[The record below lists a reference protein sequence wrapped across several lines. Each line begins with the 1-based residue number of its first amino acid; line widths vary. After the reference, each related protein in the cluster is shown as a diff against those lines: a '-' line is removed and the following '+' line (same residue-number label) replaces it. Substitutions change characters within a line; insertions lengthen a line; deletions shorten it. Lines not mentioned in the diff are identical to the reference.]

1 MSTFIL
7 TILVVGLSVLLYGV
21 MIQVYTRFPLPFL
34 MPAVTSTCVI
44 IAALLILQVP
54 YETYMTGAQWIHFF
68 LGPSV
73 VSLAY
78 PLYKHWALLKKNWLP
93 LLAGITVGAVTGM
106 VTGIGFARILGFSQE
121 LVYAILPKSITTPVA
136 MQIATALN
144 SIPSLAAV
152 FVMIAGF
159 SGVILGPY
167 LLRWLR
173 IDSAIGRGM
182 GLGTASHAIGTAKA
196 IEYSQETVSVSSV
209 AMTVSAV
216 IGSFLGPFM
225 AWLFY
230 L

>member
-1 MSTFIL
+1 MNTFIL
-7 TILVVGLSVLLYGV
+7 SILVIVLSVVLYGL
-21 MIQVYTRFPLPFL
+21 MIRVYTRLPLPFL
-34 MPAVTSTCVI
+34 MPAVTSTCI
-44 IAALLILQVP
+44 IIVVLLFFNLS
-54 YETYMTGAQWIHFF
+54 YETYMVGAQWIQFF

-78 PLYKHWALLKKNWLP
+78 PLYKHRDLLKKNWLP
-93 LLAGITVGAVTGM
+93 VLSGITVGAITGM
-106 VTGIGFARILGFSQE
+106 VSGVGFARLLGFTQE
-121 LVYAILPKSITTPVA
+121 LVYAMLPKSITTPVA
-136 MQIATALN
+136 MQIALQLN

-173 IDSAIGRGM
+173 IDTAIGRGI

-196 IEYSQETVSVSSV
+196 TEYSQETVSVSSV
-209 AMTVSAV
+209 AMTISAV
-216 IGSFLGPFM
+216 IGSFLGPVM

>member
-7 TILVVGLSVLLYGV
+7 TVLVVMLSILLYGA
-21 MIQVYTRFPLPFL
+21 MIQVYVRFPLPFL

-44 IAALLILQVP
+44 IASLLILRIP
-54 YETYMTGAQWIHFF
+54 YETYMIGAKWIHFF

-78 PLYKHWALLKKNWLP
+78 PLYKHWELLKKNWRA
-93 LLAGITVGAVTGM
+93 LLAGITIGAVTGM
-106 VTGIGFARILGFSQE
+106 VSGVGFARLLGFSQE
-121 LVYAILPKSITTPVA
+121 LVYALLPKSITTPVA
-136 MQIATALN
+136 MQIAMELN

-173 IDSAIGRGM
+173 IDSAVGRGI
-182 GLGTASHAIGTAKA
+182 GFGTASHAIGTAKA
-196 IEYSQETVSVSSV
+196 TEYSQETVSVSSV

-216 IGSFLGPFM
+216 IGSFLGPFV